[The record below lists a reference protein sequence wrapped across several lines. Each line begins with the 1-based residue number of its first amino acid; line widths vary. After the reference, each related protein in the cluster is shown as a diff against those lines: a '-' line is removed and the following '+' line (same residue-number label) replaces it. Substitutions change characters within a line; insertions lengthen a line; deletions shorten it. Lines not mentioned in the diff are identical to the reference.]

1 MNRLHSVMSGLLSGL
16 LSGMAVGVGAR
27 IAMRI
32 VVDTTSRFPTFTP
45 EGTLFVVLSGALLG
59 MPIGVLYT
67 ALKQRLP
74 GPVPVRGLLFG
85 LILLGTAGLPL
96 WGLPPAGELQL
107 SPELGRRLFG
117 ALVIATGM
125 LISLIEP
132 ALARR
137 MPTPRWHAAHVLS
150 YGALLLGGALGAV
163 LFASSF
169 IQSFFPGGE

>member
-16 LSGMAVGVGAR
+16 LGGMAAGIGAR
-27 IAMRI
+27 VAMRI

-45 EGTLFVVLSGALLG
+45 DGTLFVVLSGALLG
-59 MPIGVLYT
+59 MPIGALYI
-67 ALKQRLP
+67 ALKPHLP
-74 GPVPVRGLLFG
+74 GPAPVRGLLFG

-96 WGLPPAGELQL
+96 WGLPPAGELRL

-117 ALVIATGM
+117 ALVVATGM
-125 LISLIEP
+125 LIALIEP
-132 ALARR
+132 ALARV
-137 MPTPRWHAAHVLS
+137 MPAPRRHAAHALS
-150 YGALLLGGALGAV
+150 YGALLLGGALGAA